1 MSEIIKNKA
10 LADKFDKAVSELS
23 AILASKEFKKE
34 YDRLNKLMEEGID
47 YSNEEEF
54 NYLATFNLDNLTS
67 SIEMMVMD
75 LQD

>member
-1 MSEIIKNKA
+1 MSQIIKNKE

-23 AILASKEFKKE
+23 DILASKEFRDE
-34 YDRLNKLMEEGID
+34 YNRINILMYKGID
-47 YSNEEEF
+47 NTSEEED

>member
-1 MSEIIKNKA
+1 MSKIIKNKA

-23 AILASKEFKKE
+23 AILGSKEFKE
-34 YDRLNKLMEEGID
+34 EFDRLNILIDKGID
-47 YSNEEEF
+47 NTSEEED

-75 LQD
+75 LYD

>member
-1 MSEIIKNKA
+1 MSKIIKNKA

-23 AILASKEFKKE
+23 AILASKEFKEE
-34 YDRLNKLMEEGID
+34 YDRINILMDKGIN
-47 YSNEEEF
+47 YKTEEEF